1 MKAMEHDGIDQ
12 EMAVFYM
19 EKATSLMSET
29 SKLKAACWSAI
40 NILNSKQLSTSEKE
54 TLKRITACVEGK

>member
-1 MKAMEHDGIDQ
+1 MEAMEHDGIDQ

-19 EKATSLMSET
+19 EKATSLMSEA

>member
-29 SKLKAACWSAI
+29 SKLKAACRDAVH
-40 NILNSKQLSTSEKE
+40 ILNSKQLSSSEKE